1 MENFK
6 KKLTSAIL
14 CTAFLTMQATLA
26 AIDTGLG
33 AGNGGAVIDSVS
45 GGFVGVTTGSNSA
58 SLEFNGNAHVD
69 WDSLNVNQG
78 ESLNFNAT
86 NGVSGLTILN
96 TVKNGMSNIHGSINS
111 NAGIAKLIISNPNGM
126 LFDGASFTTVGDVML
141 TTQAMGANFVGNDM
155 TLTYGNGENPNAIV
169 TIKNNS
175 NFNIGGEFNITSP
188 SIQVIKSAITAGNGV
203 KFITADGQNYL
214 VSPTTSNDTQ
224 HKAVRLESASI
235 NGDVYIASGKDLIN
249 IVNGGKID
257 GDLTIR
263 SDGNVALNYTNN
275 GNTFHV
281 TGNVDSVSD
290 GRIAYLRQGQVDGN
304 LKMSNSGGFLE
315 VADSKINGDMDLK
328 TTVASNAGV
337 KHFIHV
343 VGDTEVGGNAT
354 IDSAHNIHIG
364 GYNSALN
371 RLQQGSLKVGGDLK
385 AIAHDGSIAMTVD
398 TEART
403 ADLKAGLNILS
414 DGKAVLKA
422 NEYKFEAKHFVG
434 GLTDEQAIIGVM
446 ENYIPIDR
454 TTVKTYRLSGESQD
468 RTIDNRTLE
477 HTYFQIS
484 GGEVK
489 AATASQPATGHVHLR
504 SAGNMK
510 VTGLN
515 ATKAD
520 LSSKKDIVITGPNV
534 HADHIYVNGETDKLT
549 VDLPTNS
556 RDYTLTY
563 RNIKDN
569 TDITID
575 KTTEITYDMANGI
588 PNGWN
593 NGTQTSENTYLVV
606 PGTNPPGPGPGPQ
619 PLPDPED
626 NDNVKILNNLNKDP
640 INSAIDAGDVY
651 TPVAFAADLDEEID
665 SGVRKNVDGSV
676 TVVKAFTRTK

>member
-14 CTAFLTMQATLA
+14 CTAFLTMQAALA

-33 AGNGGAVIDSVS
+33 VGNGGAVIDSVS
-45 GGFVGVTTGSNSA
+45 GGFVGVTTGPNSA

-78 ESLNFNAT
+78 ESLKFNAT
-86 NGVSGLTILN
+86 DGVSGLTILN
-96 TVKNGMSNIHGSINS
+96 TVKNGMSNIHGSISS

-155 TLTYGNGENPNAIV
+155 TLTYGTGENPNAVV

-175 NFNIGGEFNITSP
+175 NF
-188 SIQVIKSAITAGNGV
+188 
-203 KFITADGQNYL
+203 
-214 VSPTTSNDTQ
+214 
-224 HKAVRLESASI
+224 

-290 GRIAYLRQGQVDGN
+290 GRIAYLRHGQVDGN

-354 IDSAHNIHIG
+354 IDYAHNIHIG

-385 AIAHDGSIAMTVD
+385 ATAHDGSIAMTID

-434 GLTDEQAIIGVM
+434 GLTNEQAIIGVM

-454 TTVKTYRLSGESQD
+454 TTVTTYRLNGESQD
-468 RTIDNRTLE
+468 RIIDNRTLE

-489 AATASQPATGHVHLR
+489 AATASQPGTGHVHLR

-606 PGTNPPGPGPGPQ
+606 PGTNPPGPGPQ

-640 INSAIDAGDVY
+640 INSAIDAGEVY